1 MAKAVMNKI
10 EPVHVSDDC
19 WLYGERD
26 DLVVVK
32 EIRDAKGALEQ
43 TVVITIPWADVSRA
57 RGPRPLR

>member
-32 EIRDAKGALEQ
+32 ERRDVDGNLEQ
-43 TVVITIPWADVSRA
+43 TMIITVPWATIDQA
-57 RGPRPLR
+57 RNR